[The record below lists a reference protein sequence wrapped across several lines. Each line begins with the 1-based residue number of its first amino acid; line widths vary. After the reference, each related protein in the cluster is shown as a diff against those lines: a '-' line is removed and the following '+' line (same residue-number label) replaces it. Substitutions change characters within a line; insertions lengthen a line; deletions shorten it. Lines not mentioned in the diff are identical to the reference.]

1 MMKENSNIKKSGI
14 RILTIEELYMING
27 GKQASKDENEG
38 DYTVK
43 QGDTLSKI
51 VLEQY
56 PDASTKELSE
66 KIKEIAKNSGIENP
80 NLIRPG
86 QKIVFGDKESSVSS
100 SSSTPSEPSQTQTDS
115 SSTTSQKE
123 YGDKTD
129 YSERGDAEPDMTEN
143 TPNKQET
150 SAAKEGQ
157 VTGNEQHSPDGKNS
171 NKQESSFGISIV
183 DIETKKGFF
192 KSNNKLKEITQGI
205 QNYKLIGTTNSSVD
219 HNNLERITQELSNYD
234 YKKKDKNEY
243 DPEANMLKGQDPK
256 SLTNT
261 IVNFATNHYEK
272 LPLLGGFGL
281 IAGALYLGNET
292 VRNGINSLIATR
304 GTITKPLNENSN
316 FSFSSLPGT
325 SNTKEGETVYYVQPQ
340 FGIDIKTPFKSG
352 AGAGNIYVE
361 NRIRTNLDVY
371 STKTGPFP
379 QLTGKDNNPF
389 STLQVDIG
397 VQIQY

>member
-1 MMKENSNIKKSGI
+1 MKENSNIKKSGI

-27 GKQASKDENEG
+27 GKQTSKDENEG

-51 VLEQY
+51 AREHY

-80 NLIRPG
+80 DLIRPG

-115 SSTTSQKE
+115 SSTTSQEE

-129 YSERGDAEPDMTEN
+129 YSERGDTEPDMTEN
-143 TPNKQET
+143 TPNKQEK
-150 SAAKEGQ
+150 SYGKEKQ
-157 VTGNEQHSPDGKNS
+157 VNGNGQHSSDEKNS
-171 NKQESSFGISIV
+171 NKQESSFGISIA
-183 DIETKKGFF
+183 DIKTKKGFF
-192 KSNNKLKEITQGI
+192 KQDNKLKKIDNDKTIDTSEKFKNQLNNLKTITQDIMDGEHK
-205 QNYKLIGTTNSSVD
+205 N
-219 HNNLERITQELSNYD
+219 
-234 YKKKDKNEY
+234 KNEY
-243 DPEANMLKGQDPK
+243 DPDANIFKGQDPK

-261 IVNFATNHYEK
+261 IVNFVTNHYEK

-292 VRNGINSLIATR
+292 VRNGINSLIETR

>member
-1 MMKENSNIKKSGI
+1 MKNNSNIKKSGI

-27 GKQASKDENEG
+27 GKQTSKDENEG

-43 QGDTLSKI
+43 KGDTLSKI
-51 VLEQY
+51 AREHY

-80 NLIRPG
+80 DLIRPG
-86 QKIVFGDKESSVSS
+86 QKIVFDDKKGSEP
-100 SSSTPSEPSQTQTDS
+100 SSSTAPSEPSRPQTDS
-115 SSTTSQKE
+115 SSTTSQEE
-123 YGDKTD
+123 YGDEPD
-129 YSERGDAEPDMTEN
+129 YSERGDTESGVTEN
-143 TPNKQET
+143 TQSKQEK
-150 SAAKEGQ
+150 SYGKEKQ
-157 VTGNEQHSPDGKNS
+157 VNGNGQHSSDEKNS
-171 NKQESSFGISIV
+171 NKQESSFGISIA
-183 DIETKKGFF
+183 DIKTKKGFF
-192 KSNNKLKEITQGI
+192 KQDNKLKKIDNDKTIDTSEKFKNQLNNLKTITQDIMDGEHK
-205 QNYKLIGTTNSSVD
+205 N
-219 HNNLERITQELSNYD
+219 
-234 YKKKDKNEY
+234 KNEY
-243 DPEANMLKGQDPK
+243 DPDANIFKGQDPK

-261 IVNFATNHYEK
+261 IVNFVTNHYEK

-292 VRNGINSLIATR
+292 VRNGINSLIETR

-316 FSFSSLPGT
+316 FSFSSLPET

>member
-1 MMKENSNIKKSGI
+1 MKNNSNIKKSGI
-14 RILTIEELYMING
+14 RKLTIEELYMIHG
-27 GKQASKDENEG
+27 GKQTSKDENEG

-43 QGDTLSKI
+43 KGDTLSKI
-51 VLEQY
+51 AQEHY

-80 NLIRPG
+80 DLIRPG
-86 QKIVFGDKESSVSS
+86 QKIVFDDKKGSEP
-100 SSSTPSEPSQTQTDS
+100 SSSTAPSEPSRPQTDS
-115 SSTTSQKE
+115 SSTTSQEE
-123 YGDKTD
+123 YGDEPD
-129 YSERGDAEPDMTEN
+129 YSERGDTESGVTEN
-143 TPNKQET
+143 TQSKQEK
-150 SAAKEGQ
+150 SYGKEKQ
-157 VTGNEQHSPDGKNS
+157 VNGNGQHSSDEKNS
-171 NKQESSFGISIV
+171 NKQESSFGISIA
-183 DIETKKGFF
+183 DIKTKKGFF
-192 KSNNKLKEITQGI
+192 KQDNKLKKIDNDKTIDTSEKFKNQLNNLKTITQDIMDGEHK
-205 QNYKLIGTTNSSVD
+205 N
-219 HNNLERITQELSNYD
+219 
-234 YKKKDKNEY
+234 KNEY
-243 DPEANMLKGQDPK
+243 DPDANIFKGQDPK

-261 IVNFATNHYEK
+261 IVNFVTNHYEK

-292 VRNGINSLIATR
+292 VRNGINSLIETR

>member
-1 MMKENSNIKKSGI
+1 
-14 RILTIEELYMING
+14 MING
-27 GKQASKDENEG
+27 GKQASKDENAG
-38 DYTVK
+38 DYMVK

-51 VLEQY
+51 VREQY
-56 PDASTKELSE
+56 PDATSKELSE
-66 KIKEIAKNSGIENP
+66 KIKETAKNSGIENP
-80 NLIRPG
+80 DLIHPG
-86 QKIVFGDKESSVSS
+86 QKIVFDDKKASEPP
-100 SSSTPSEPSQTQTDS
+100 SSTAPSEPSRPKTGS
-115 SSTTSQKE
+115 SSRTSNEE
-123 YGDKTD
+123 YWDEPD
-129 YSERGDAEPDMTEN
+129 YSERGDTEPDMTEN

-150 SAAKEGQ
+150 SAAQETYASKEKQ

-171 NKQESSFGISIV
+171 NKQESSFGISLAN
-183 DIETKKGFF
+183 IETKDSIF
-192 KSNNKLKEITQGI
+192 KYNNRLKEIN
-205 QNYKLIGTTNSSVD
+205 NYNKLIGTTNSNIH

-243 DPEANMLKGQDPK
+243 DPDANIFKGQDPK

-292 VRNGINSLIATR
+292 VRNGINSLIETR

-325 SNTKEGETVYYVQPQ
+325 SNTKDGGTLYYLQPQ

>member
-1 MMKENSNIKKSGI
+1 MMKNNSNIKKSKI
-14 RILTIEELYMING
+14 RILTIEELYMIHG
-27 GKQASKDENEG
+27 GKQTSKDENEG

-43 QGDTLSKI
+43 KGDTLSKI
-51 VLEQY
+51 AREHY

-80 NLIRPG
+80 DLIRPG

-100 SSSTPSEPSQTQTDS
+100 SSSTPSEPSQTQTDF
-115 SSTTSQKE
+115 SSTTSQEE

-129 YSERGDAEPDMTEN
+129 YSERGDTESGVTEN
-143 TPNKQET
+143 TQSKQEK
-150 SAAKEGQ
+150 SYDKEKQ
-157 VTGNEQHSPDGKNS
+157 VNGNEQHSSAEKNS
-171 NKQESSFGISIV
+171 NKQNLAFGISLAN
-183 DIETKKGFF
+183 IETKDSIF
-192 KSNNKLKEITQGI
+192 KYNNRLKEIN
-205 QNYKLIGTTNSSVD
+205 NYNKLIGTTNSNVH
-219 HNNLERITQELSNYD
+219 HNNLERMTQELSNYD

-243 DPEANMLKGQDPK
+243 DPDANIFKGQDPK

-292 VRNGINSLIATR
+292 VRNGINSLIETR

>member
-1 MMKENSNIKKSGI
+1 MKNNSNIKKSGI

-27 GKQASKDENEG
+27 GKQTSKDENEG

-43 QGDTLSKI
+43 KGDTLSKI
-51 VLEQY
+51 AQEHY

-80 NLIRPG
+80 DLIRPG
-86 QKIVFGDKESSVSS
+86 QKIVFDDKKGSEP
-100 SSSTPSEPSQTQTDS
+100 SSSTAPSEPSRPQTDS
-115 SSTTSQKE
+115 SSTTSQEE
-123 YGDKTD
+123 YGDEPD
-129 YSERGDAEPDMTEN
+129 YSERGDTESGVTEN
-143 TPNKQET
+143 TQSKQEK
-150 SAAKEGQ
+150 SYGKEKQ
-157 VTGNEQHSPDGKNS
+157 VNGNGQHSSDEKNS
-171 NKQESSFGISIV
+171 NKQESSFGISIA
-183 DIETKKGFF
+183 DIKTKKGFF
-192 KSNNKLKEITQGI
+192 KQDNKLKKIDNDKTIDTSEKFKNQLNNLKTITQDIMDGEHK
-205 QNYKLIGTTNSSVD
+205 N
-219 HNNLERITQELSNYD
+219 
-234 YKKKDKNEY
+234 KNEY
-243 DPEANMLKGQDPK
+243 DPDANIFKGQDPK

-261 IVNFATNHYEK
+261 IVNFVTNHYEK

-292 VRNGINSLIATR
+292 VRNGINSLIETR

>member
-1 MMKENSNIKKSGI
+1 MKENSNIKKSGI
-14 RILTIEELYMING
+14 RKLTIEELYMIHG
-27 GKQASKDENEG
+27 GKQTSKDENEG

-43 QGDTLSKI
+43 KGDTLSKI
-51 VLEQY
+51 VREQY
-56 PDASTKELSE
+56 PDATSKELSE
-66 KIKEIAKNSGIENP
+66 KIKETAKNSGIENP
-80 NLIRPG
+80 DLIRPG
-86 QKIVFGDKESSVSS
+86 QKIVFGDKESSVSA

-115 SSTTSQKE
+115 SSTTSQEE
-123 YGDKTD
+123 YGDEPD
-129 YSERGDAEPDMTEN
+129 YSERGDTESGVTEN
-143 TPNKQET
+143 TQSKQEK
-150 SAAKEGQ
+150 SYGKEKQ
-157 VTGNEQHSPDGKNS
+157 VNGNGQHSSDEKNS
-171 NKQESSFGISIV
+171 NKQESSFGISIA
-183 DIETKKGFF
+183 DIKTKKGFF
-192 KSNNKLKEITQGI
+192 KQDNKLKKIDNDKTIDTSEKFKNQLNNLKTITQDIMDGEHK
-205 QNYKLIGTTNSSVD
+205 N
-219 HNNLERITQELSNYD
+219 
-234 YKKKDKNEY
+234 KNEY
-243 DPEANMLKGQDPK
+243 DPDANIFKGQDPK

-261 IVNFATNHYEK
+261 IVNFVTNHYEK
-272 LPLLGGFGL
+272 LPLLGGLGL

>member
-1 MMKENSNIKKSGI
+1 MKENSNIKKSGI
-14 RILTIEELYMING
+14 RKLTIEELYMIHG
-27 GKQASKDENEG
+27 GKQTSKDENEG

-43 QGDTLSKI
+43 KGDTLSKI
-51 VLEQY
+51 VREQY
-56 PDASTKELSE
+56 PDATSKELSE
-66 KIKEIAKNSGIENP
+66 KIKETAKNSGIENP
-80 NLIRPG
+80 DLIRPG
-86 QKIVFGDKESSVSS
+86 QKIVFGDKESSVSA

-115 SSTTSQKE
+115 SSTTSQEE
-123 YGDKTD
+123 YGDEPD
-129 YSERGDAEPDMTEN
+129 YSERGDTESGVTEN
-143 TPNKQET
+143 TQSKQEK
-150 SAAKEGQ
+150 SYGKEKQ
-157 VTGNEQHSPDGKNS
+157 VNGNGQHSSDEKNS
-171 NKQESSFGISIV
+171 NKQESSFGISIA
-183 DIETKKGFF
+183 DIKTKKGFF
-192 KSNNKLKEITQGI
+192 KQDNKLKKIDNDKTIDTSEKFKNQLNNLKTITQDIMDGEHK
-205 QNYKLIGTTNSSVD
+205 N
-219 HNNLERITQELSNYD
+219 
-234 YKKKDKNEY
+234 KNEY
-243 DPEANMLKGQDPK
+243 DPDANIFKGQDPK

-261 IVNFATNHYEK
+261 IVNFVTNHYEK

-292 VRNGINSLIATR
+292 VRNGINSLIETR

>member
-1 MMKENSNIKKSGI
+1 MKENSNIKKSGI

-27 GKQASKDENEG
+27 GKQVSKDENKG

-43 QGDTLSKI
+43 KGDTLSKI
-51 VLEQY
+51 VREQY
-56 PDASTKELSE
+56 PDATSKELSE

-80 NLIRPG
+80 DLIRPG
-86 QKIVFGDKESSVSS
+86 QKIVFGDKESSVSA

-115 SSTTSQKE
+115 SSTTSQEE
-123 YGDKTD
+123 YGDEPD
-129 YSERGDAEPDMTEN
+129 YSEKRYTESGVTEN
-143 TPNKQET
+143 TQSKQEKP
-150 SAAKEGQ
+150 SGKEKQ
-157 VTGNEQHSPDGKNS
+157 VTGNEQHSSDDKNL
-171 NKQESSFGISIV
+171 NKQNLAFGISIA

-192 KSNNKLKEITQGI
+192 KQDNKLKKIDNDKTIDTSEKFKNQLNNLKTITQDIMDGEHK
-205 QNYKLIGTTNSSVD
+205 N
-219 HNNLERITQELSNYD
+219 
-234 YKKKDKNEY
+234 KNEY
-243 DPEANMLKGQDPK
+243 DPDANIFKGQDPK

>member
-27 GKQASKDENEG
+27 GKQVSKDENEG

-51 VLEQY
+51 AREHY

-80 NLIRPG
+80 DLIRPG
-86 QKIVFGDKESSVSS
+86 QKIVFDDKKGSEP
-100 SSSTPSEPSQTQTDS
+100 SSSTAPSEPSRPQTDS
-115 SSTTSQKE
+115 SSTTSQEE
-123 YGDKTD
+123 YGDEPD
-129 YSERGDAEPDMTEN
+129 YSERGDTESGVTEN
-143 TPNKQET
+143 TQSKQEK
-150 SAAKEGQ
+150 SYGKEKQ
-157 VTGNEQHSPDGKNS
+157 VNGNGQHSSDEKNS
-171 NKQESSFGISIV
+171 NKQESSFGISIA
-183 DIETKKGFF
+183 DIKTKKGFF
-192 KSNNKLKEITQGI
+192 KQDNKLKKIDNDKTIDTSEKFKNQLNNLKTITQDIMDGEHK
-205 QNYKLIGTTNSSVD
+205 N
-219 HNNLERITQELSNYD
+219 
-234 YKKKDKNEY
+234 KNEY
-243 DPEANMLKGQDPK
+243 DPDANIFKGQDPK

-261 IVNFATNHYEK
+261 IVNFVTNHYEK

-292 VRNGINSLIATR
+292 VRNGINSLIETR

>member
-1 MMKENSNIKKSGI
+1 MKNNSNIKKSGI

-27 GKQASKDENEG
+27 GKQTSKDENEG

-43 QGDTLSKI
+43 KGDTLSKI
-51 VLEQY
+51 AQEHY

-80 NLIRPG
+80 DLIRPG
-86 QKIVFGDKESSVSS
+86 QKIVFDDKKGSEP
-100 SSSTPSEPSQTQTDS
+100 SSSTAPSEPSRPQTDS
-115 SSTTSQKE
+115 SSTTSQEE
-123 YGDKTD
+123 YGDEPD
-129 YSERGDAEPDMTEN
+129 YSERGDTESGVTEN
-143 TPNKQET
+143 TQSKQEK
-150 SAAKEGQ
+150 SYGKEKQ
-157 VTGNEQHSPDGKNS
+157 VNGNGQHSSDEKNS
-171 NKQESSFGISIV
+171 NKQESSFGISIA
-183 DIETKKGFF
+183 DIKTKKGFF
-192 KSNNKLKEITQGI
+192 KQDNKLKKIDNDKTIDTSEKFKNQLNNLKTITQDIMDGEHK
-205 QNYKLIGTTNSSVD
+205 N
-219 HNNLERITQELSNYD
+219 
-234 YKKKDKNEY
+234 KNEY
-243 DPEANMLKGQDPK
+243 DPDANIFKGQDPK

-261 IVNFATNHYEK
+261 IVNFVTNHYEK

-292 VRNGINSLIATR
+292 VRTGINSLIETR